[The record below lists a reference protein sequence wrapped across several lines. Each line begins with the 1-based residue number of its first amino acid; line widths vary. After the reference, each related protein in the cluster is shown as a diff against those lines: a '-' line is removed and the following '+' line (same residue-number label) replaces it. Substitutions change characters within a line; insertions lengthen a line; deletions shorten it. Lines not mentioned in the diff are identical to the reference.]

1 MGGDVLLAS
10 ALATFGSL
18 AGAVVARIRCLCK
31 PDDRDRCRCM
41 SACSDQPLLAKPEEE
56 ILIHQYSL
64 GGKEI
69 LVITNKD

>member
-18 AGAVVARIRCLCK
+18 AGAIVARIRCLCK
-31 PDDRDRCRCM
+31 PDDHDRCRCM
-41 SACSDQPLLAKPEEE
+41 SACSDQPLLAKHDDEL
-56 ILIHQYSL
+56 LIHQYHL

-69 LVITNKD
+69 LVITSKE